1 VTDFAAS
8 ANDVKSRI
16 GSNLESVRKRIA
28 DAARRSGRDPDDIL
42 LVAVAKMVG
51 VPEILCAAD
60 LGVDIIGEN
69 RVRETAAKRDRVG
82 DRVKWHMV
90 GHLQRRKVRDAVSIF
105 DHIHSVDSLAL
116 AEEIDKRCV
125 AAGKTMPVLFEVN
138 VSGEETKSGLSP
150 DETPG
155 VIRQAAALEHIR
167 IEGLMTMAPL
177 VPDPEEA
184 RPCFRELAR
193 LAESVEREGTPNVTL
208 KHLSMGMTNDFEVAI
223 EEGSTMVRVGTAIFG
238 ADR

>member
-1 VTDFAAS
+1 MTDVA

-28 DAARRSGRDPDDIL
+28 DAARRSGRDLDDIL
-42 LVAVAKMVG
+42 LVAVAK
-51 VPEILCAAD
+51 ILCAAD

-69 RVRETAAKRDRVG
+69 RVREAAAKRDRVG

-90 GHLQRRKVRDAVSIF
+90 GHLQRRKVRDAVNIF

-116 AEEIDKRCV
+116 AEEIDKRCA

-138 VSGEETKSGLSP
+138 VSGEKAKFGLSP

-193 LAESVEREGTPNVTL
+193 LAESVEREGIPNVTL

-223 EEGSTMVRVGTAIFG
+223 EQGSTMVRVGTAIFG
-238 ADR
+238 AGR

>member
-1 VTDFAAS
+1 MTDVA

-51 VPEILCAAD
+51 LPEILCAAD

-69 RVRETAAKRDRVG
+69 RVREAAANRDRVG

-90 GHLQRRKVRDAVSIF
+90 GHLQRRKVRDAVNIF

-116 AEEIDKRCV
+116 AEEIDKRCA

-138 VSGEETKSGLSP
+138 VSGEKAKFGLSP

-193 LAESVEREGTPNVTL
+193 LAESVEREGIPNVTL

-223 EEGSTMVRVGTAIFG
+223 EQGSTMVRVGTAIFG
-238 ADR
+238 AGR